1 MTNPYYNHDDGY
13 PSPGAQGASASM
25 RSELD
30 KVAAGFELL
39 PDALAAA
46 TGAKVFLAELQAATL
61 TTVNALT
68 AFSANY
74 DDCEIHLDGLLPT
87 TTASN
92 LQLQIAVAGV
102 GVTTATY
109 LNAAN
114 SSVSATASQVNLT
127 NDVVLQSGRGLNGKI
142 LISNVNAVPGLKSVT
157 GMTAWQKSASN
168 YDGLSF
174 QAFNTTGAVVTG
186 FLLKWDTGVA
196 FTSGFIRIYGIRKN

>member
-39 PDALAAA
+39 PAALTAA
-46 TGAKVFLAELQAATL
+46 TGAKVLLAQLQAATL

-68 AFSANY
+68 AFSATY
-74 DDCEIHLDGLLPT
+74 DDYEIHLDGVLPVT
-87 TTASN
+87 TSSN
-92 LQLQIAVAGV
+92 LQLQIAVAGAA
-102 GVTTATY
+102 VTTSTY

-114 SSVSATASQVNLT
+114 TSVSATAAQVNLT
-127 NDVVLQSGRGLNGKI
+127 NAVVLRTGTGLNGKM
-142 LISNVNAVPGLKSVT
+142 LVSNVNASPGLKT
-157 GMTAWQKSASN
+157 IIGTTAWQESNSN
-168 YDGLSF
+168 YDGFTF
-174 QAFNTTGAVVTG
+174 QGFNTASAVVTG